1 MRQATLFLLL
11 FGSVLGCMAQ
21 ESSIPNAVQISVQD
35 YAVRTFLYSR
45 TSGSLILTGKCVQSP
60 YGDAVSTDELKIQAP
75 DLQTNQNNS
84 LTRLMQAYPA
94 VTWSRQGNGMV
105 QIRDNRAL
113 AAILELPI
121 QRFELKDAVSLED
134 ALRKLLLAPEVKE
147 FLTRTHMQMPAVVS
161 SSTFSNEEV
170 DRKLSQ
176 SSTAPKYSRIITDVT
191 FGEALDSLIRVF
203 PGVWIYNECP
213 GRITITANPTGV
225 PDWKKIQLA
234 GGTGSAN

>member
-1 MRQATLFLLL
+1 
-11 FGSVLGCMAQ
+11 MAQ
-21 ESSIPNAVQISVQD
+21 ESSIPNTVQISVQD

-75 DLQTNQNNS
+75 VLQSNQDSS
-84 LTRLMQAYPA
+84 LTRLEQAYPFIK
-94 VTWSRQGNGMV
+94 WSRQKNGIV
-105 QIRDNRAL
+105 GIRDSRAS
-113 AAILELPI
+113 AAILNLPI
-121 QRFELKDAVSLED
+121 HRFELKDAVSLRD
-134 ALRKLLLAPEVKE
+134 ALSKLLQAPEIEE
-147 FLTRTHMQMPAVVS
+147 FLRRTHTQMPIVVTG
-161 SSTFSNEEV
+161 STFSNE
-170 DRKLSQ
+170 DRDGQLSRTP
-176 SSTAPKYSRIITDVT
+176 TAPKYSRVITKVT